1 MFNCIKTIA
10 QILSESKSISE
21 QLINADHYYAHV
33 PHNKL
38 SIQKPE
44 TLNEHVLLV
53 QKKFSVLSEI
63 HQTDTVVNL
72 MIENLFTE
80 NKLEFNNEVAEFIKN
95 AWVNTIIFHD
105 YGKVNENFQGNVDK
119 MNNPHFRNKIN
130 SLSPLSTHHSS
141 LGAYLYII
149 NHFVNFSKFKQK
161 YYGLLSVVCL
171 CFSYSI
177 FKHHGKYLGDNSK
190 EKITF
195 NEEEVEC
202 MRTYIQYYQWI
213 IDEHFSKNIPLN
225 TPKIFESCNNYLNS
239 FSLYSLV
246 RLSFSMLTASDFLAS
261 GEYMSGLEVTDF
273 GVLSKSRIDK
283 MYNFVAH
290 NEWLN
295 EREGKKNFNRAT
307 FEKSQ
312 DKFNF
317 KNPTERS
324 NSNLNILRQEMGIEV
339 LQTVR
344 KNANK
349 NLFYIE
355 APTGGGKTN
364 LSFLATIE
372 LLKLNPEL
380 NKVFYVFPFTTLVTQ
395 TQKSLIETF
404 GLSVDEV
411 ITLSSKSGFKE
422 KIDQEKSLNKEDDV
436 YGNSKKFYLDNLFC
450 FFPFCLLTHVK
461 FFNILKTNEKEENY
475 LLHRLANSVVV
486 LDELQ
491 AYSPDVWDK
500 VIYFIKNYAHFYNI
514 KFIVM
519 SATLP
524 KLGNLKIKGLKE
536 DDFVYLID
544 DAKTRYFQ
552 NPNFADRVTFNSE
565 LVDTKKITLE
575 NLATTLI
582 VKSKEYSK
590 KYFGKAKPQNSVY
603 TIIEFIFKKSASE
616 FFEIIKKNEAFFDEV
631 FVLSGSILEH
641 RRKHIINYLKNEEN
655 RKKKILLI
663 TTQVVEAGVD
673 IDMDLGFKDKSLID
687 SDEQLA
693 GRINRNVN
701 KEDCTLYLFNYNNEK
716 IIYGNDKRHKET
728 QNLSKEEY
736 FDILTTKNF
745 DKIYNK
751 ILEGIDTW
759 NNDKEGAIGFDEY
772 EQNIKQL
779 RFQSTHFKFNLIE
792 KDFENL
798 TVFIPIAIPV
808 YVLGTTSNSYDQV
821 FSNNEIDFLAKQN
834 IVPNNENKIE
844 GDKVFDLY
852 LNLINA
858 RGDITDKKIG
868 NRIMQGIMS
877 KFIIQMLGTNGIK
890 LKLIEFQDIEK
901 SDKGYIY
908 LERWNS
914 IENPL
919 YNEESGINDAA
930 FINNETQFL

>member
-1 MFNCIKTIA
+1 MFNCNKTIA
-10 QILSESKSISE
+10 QILKDSKSIKE
-21 QLINADHYYAHV
+21 ILIDAEKYYAHI
-33 PHNKL
+33 PHDNL
-38 SIQKPE
+38 SSQKPE

-53 QKKFSVLSEI
+53 QNKFTILSET
-63 HQTDTVVNL
+63 HHSDTVVNL

-80 NKLEFNNEVAEFIKN
+80 NKFEYNNDIAEFLKK
-95 AWVNTIIFHD
+95 AWVNTVIFHD
-105 YGKVNENFQGNVDK
+105 YGKVNENFQGNTEK

-130 SLSPLSTHHSS
+130 PKSPLSTHHSS
-141 LGAYLYII
+141 LGAYLYIAK
-149 NHFVNFSKFKQK
+149 HFDDFSKFNQK
-161 YYGLLSVVCL
+161 YHGLLSVVCL

-190 EKITF
+190 EKIAF
-195 NEEEVEC
+195 NEADVEC
-202 MRTYIQYYQWI
+202 MQIYIQHYQWI
-213 IDEHFSKNIPLN
+213 IDERFSKNIPLN
-225 TPKIFESCNNYLNS
+225 TPKIFENCNQYFNS

-273 GVLSKSRIDK
+273 GVLSKSRIDEI
-283 MYNFVAH
+283 YDFVGN

-295 EREGKKNFNRAT
+295 EREGKKNFNQAT
-307 FEKSQ
+307 FGKSQ
-312 DKFNF
+312 VEFNF

-324 NSNLNILRQEMGIEV
+324 NTNLNILRQEMGIEV

-344 KNANK
+344 KKANK

-422 KIDQEKSLNKEDDV
+422 KIEQEKSLNKEDDV
-436 YGNSKKFYLDNLFC
+436 YGKNKKFYLDNLFC

-491 AYSPDVWDK
+491 AYSPDIWDK

-544 DAKTRYFQ
+544 NAKLRYFQ
-552 NPNFADRVTFNSE
+552 NPNFANRVSFNSE
-565 LVDTKKITLE
+565 LIDTKKLTLE
-575 NLATTLI
+575 DLATTLI
-582 VKSKEYSK
+582 AKSKEYAK
-590 KYFGKAKPQNSVY
+590 KDFGKTKPQNSVY

-616 FFEIIKKNEAFFDEV
+616 FFEILKKEKTFFDEV

-641 RRKHIINYLKNEEN
+641 RRKYIINYLKNEEN

-716 IIYGNDKRHKET
+716 IIYGKDKRHKET
-728 QNLSKEEY
+728 QSLSKEEY

-745 DKIYNK
+745 DKIYDK
-751 ILEGIDTW
+751 ILEGIDIW
-759 NNDKEGAIGFDEY
+759 NNDKEGAIGFDDY

-808 YVLGTTSNSYDQV
+808 CVPGTTSNSYDRV

-834 IVPNNENKIE
+834 IYPNVEDKIE
-844 GDKVFDLY
+844 GSKVFDLY

-858 RGDITDKKIG
+858 KGDITNRKIG
-868 NRIMQGIMS
+868 NRIMQGIIS

-908 LERWNS
+908 LERWN
-914 IENPL
+914 INENPL
-919 YNEESGINDAA
+919 YSEVSGINDTA